1 MCHIHIYIY
10 LLFCQSLQGSATK
23 MDMDTVKATIHK
35 IFIKPRMVYMTC
47 KEQLIIQQY
56 FTIFKIVTLFSY

>member
-1 MCHIHIYIY
+1 VCHIHIHIY

-35 IFIKPRMVYMTC
+35 IFIKPKDGVYD
-47 KEQLIIQQY
+47 L
-56 FTIFKIVTLFSY
+56 